1 MLDGFAGFRLFR
13 EVEREETPDLGR
25 ALRWLRETGYGQGI
39 LSWINVVKS
48 GPDEVLQGFFEIWL
62 NYGIHMS
69 GKIDG
74 ETDRHESH
82 LTGRDRVYDH
92 QPSSLA
98 IHNLQRK
105 TGRPSISRGVV
116 FRLRSLV
123 FHLRAV
129 HIPSSSRGDR
139 IE

>member
-1 MLDGFAGFRLFR
+1 
-13 EVEREETPDLGR
+13 
-25 ALRWLRETGYGQGI
+25 
-39 LSWINVVKS
+39 
-48 GPDEVLQGFFEIWL
+48 
-62 NYGIHMS
+62 MS
-69 GKIDG
+69 GNING

-116 FRLRSLV
+116 FRLRFWYFIFVQFIFLLDHEAIVLSENHDYGNWSSQVFRMESWKLQLKDNTPFPRTRWKIFSSPVSKMRPPATGVAMHNLLV
-123 FHLRAV
+123 FTLK
-129 HIPSSSRGDR
+129 S
-139 IE
+139 